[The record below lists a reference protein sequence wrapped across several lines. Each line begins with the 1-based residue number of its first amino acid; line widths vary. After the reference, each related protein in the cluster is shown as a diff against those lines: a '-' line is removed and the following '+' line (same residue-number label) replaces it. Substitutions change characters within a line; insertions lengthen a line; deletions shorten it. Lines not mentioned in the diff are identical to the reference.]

1 MGYVI
6 ITIIISGNIM
16 FIIVISEL
24 ILILILLNVLYHK
37 NVLIF
42 YLFNLIRRFIIFLR
56 LFIRNYRIFCLGNL
70 IKLGLFPFTYIILSF
85 YIGLDVNNFMILN
98 IAKLP
103 YLTLLNF
110 KLVTSVTIMTILY
123 IIYTIYKSN
132 NIMYIITIYSIV
144 STVIIL
150 NINIIILNIYYLIRL
165 SRIYLCLISKFEAIR
180 IYNLLG
186 LPLRLTFY
194 IKIEFLIALKYRNLL
209 IFIVRLTYITLNIV
223 KYIGHIKNMVSK
235 KILILILLNTLYI

>member
-70 IKLGLFPFTYIILSF
+70 IKLGLFPFTYIILLF
-85 YIGLDVNNFMILN
+85 YINLSVTLN
-98 IAKLP
+98 IIKLP
-103 YLTLLNF
+103 YILLNF
-110 KLVTSVTIMTILY
+110 KLTT
-123 IIYTIYKSN
+123 
-132 NIMYIITIYSIV
+132 
-144 STVIIL
+144 IIL
-150 NINIIILNIYYLIRL
+150 LMARL
-165 SRIYLCLISKFEAIR
+165 CI
-180 IYNLLG
+180 
-186 LPLRLTFY
+186 
-194 IKIEFLIALKYRNLL
+194 
-209 IFIVRLTYITLNIV
+209 
-223 KYIGHIKNMVSK
+223 
-235 KILILILLNTLYI
+235 